1 MLQPRCGWFAAARP
15 SLRPARV
22 LPAEFFQH
30 FSAKPFSDSSEF
42 MGTAA
47 AARVVMGRRSDDD
60 DIVANHICSP
70 ADGFGHGP
78 SGASRAGGWRHE
90 PRKRKKKPV
99 AITGPASYVP
109 TMNEFLA
116 HWNQCNSALPPT
128 KPLLVRLPLTDTTVA
143 RADFLAQREALVTQ
157 QGVVQSRLQ
166 DLQLARGTILLQK
179 TALLERFNQFI
190 TALEAYYQNTKFLL
204 ARPYAPGISY
214 GQETFSRPMG
224 DAMKLWGKMNLAPAP
239 AGLTLPL
246 TLKGGY
252 THGEFASAIS
262 ALQFAYGEEQDKE
275 QDVILERG
283 NRDELQDDIYL
294 VLKCYRE
301 TVPKKLEEF
310 PVLVETMPRL
320 TPLPGHTPD
329 AVNASAI
336 FVAPNF
342 SKVVYDAST
351 DSMLHSYQLRGNV
364 GDDYSDED
372 AVVIA
377 TNAPGAP
384 REFVVPFGL
393 NQPGA
398 KVALKVYV
406 TLTTGNEAGSA
417 AMFVERPMSLP
428 QAA

>member
-1 MLQPRCGWFAAARP
+1 M
-15 SLRPARV
+15 
-22 LPAEFFQH
+22 
-30 FSAKPFSDSSEF
+30 
-42 MGTAA
+42 
-47 AARVVMGRRSDDD
+47 
-60 DIVANHICSP
+60 
-70 ADGFGHGP
+70 
-78 SGASRAGGWRHE
+78 
-90 PRKRKKKPV
+90 

-109 TMNEFLA
+109 TTNEFLP
-116 HWNQCNSALPPT
+116 HWKQCNLALPPA
-128 KPLLVRLPLTDTTVA
+128 KPLLVRLPLTDTTVS
-143 RADFLAQREALVTQ
+143 RADLQAKRDALITQ

-166 DLQLARGTILLQK
+166 DLQLVRGSMLLQK

-190 TALEAYYQNTKFLL
+190 TALEAYYQNTSFIL
-204 ARPYAPGISY
+204 ARPYAPGVSY
-214 GQETFSRPMG
+214 GQEAFSDPMG

-252 THGEFASAIS
+252 THGEFSSALS
-262 ALQFAYGEEQDKE
+262 ALQFSYSDEKDKK

-283 NRDELQDDIYL
+283 NRNKLQDEIYL

-301 TVPKKLEEF
+301 TVPKKLEDF

-320 TPLPGHTPD
+320 TPLPGHTPA

-336 FVAPNF
+336 FVAPNS

-351 DSMLHSYQLRGNV
+351 DSMLKSYQLRGTV

-398 KVALKVYV
+398 KVALKVFV
-406 TLTTGNEAGSA
+406 ILTTDNEAGSA

-428 QAA
+428 LAA